1 MADEDNADKEV
12 IKDTKESSE
21 GVIEEVEEALS
32 TDSMGSEEQEV
43 ASQDSIETLEL
54 DADVA
59 HVADNE
65 ESPAELEAAPVL
77 DENDLADDPSVKA
90 LLEDDTGLGGSHVQE
105 AMVSEASSADAEVTP
120 ASEKEEASPASNEA
134 QAVIALKAD
143 SKIYIYGEPEDPM
156 LGVTQNIDR
165 ARELMLET
173 MAKSRATTTDSL
185 QKARNLNLVSGLFLC
200 SALLASVGFFVF
212 MSIQMS
218 GKITEIDSLLTAV
231 AKRSIQMTKGLE
243 KFALIENHLEKT
255 LENQGL
261 INEQLAKDDPFREQ
275 INARIEEL
283 RVQLKKDM
291 SARVKRS
298 EVNLSEALEEVASSS
313 SNSERA
319 IKQVASIV
327 KSQGNSANSL
337 QELKGS
343 LREVQKKLDDLY
355 LIEQARVSQEIS
367 FQRSNDVDFEPG
379 GGLD

>member
-275 INARIEEL
+275 INSRIEEL

-327 KSQGNSANSL
+327 KNQGNSANSL

-343 LREVQKKLDDLY
+343 LRKVQKKLDDLY

>member
-1 MADEDNADKEV
+1 
-12 IKDTKESSE
+12 
-21 GVIEEVEEALS
+21 
-32 TDSMGSEEQEV
+32 
-43 ASQDSIETLEL
+43 
-54 DADVA
+54 
-59 HVADNE
+59 
-65 ESPAELEAAPVL
+65 
-77 DENDLADDPSVKA
+77 
-90 LLEDDTGLGGSHVQE
+90 
-105 AMVSEASSADAEVTP
+105 
-120 ASEKEEASPASNEA
+120 
-134 QAVIALKAD
+134 
-143 SKIYIYGEPEDPM
+143 
-156 LGVTQNIDR
+156 
-165 ARELMLET
+165 
-173 MAKSRATTTDSL
+173 
-185 QKARNLNLVSGLFLC
+185 
-200 SALLASVGFFVF
+200 
-212 MSIQMS
+212 
-218 GKITEIDSLLTAV
+218 
-231 AKRSIQMTKGLE
+231 
-243 KFALIENHLEKT
+243 LIENHLEKT

-327 KSQGNSANSL
+327 KNQGNSANSL

>member
-343 LREVQKKLDDLY
+343 LRKVQKKLDDLY